1 MAAEKIDANRGD
13 LFEAFFAAAVA
24 ARFVKRVK
32 TKSQK
37 RLPPVT
43 SSDVDKI
50 LTEMMKGGYQKNVND
65 VGSAI
70 VDTVTVNLSIP
81 RKASAFLQTR

>member
-37 RLPPVT
+37 RLPPIT
-43 SSDVDKI
+43 TSDVDKI
-50 LTEMMKGGYQKNVND
+50 LTEMMRGGYQK
-65 VGSAI
+65 
-70 VDTVTVNLSIP
+70 
-81 RKASAFLQTR
+81 KC